1 MAKILSVNI
10 RSQRT
15 GVGKMGFI
23 KALLILLFALL
34 IIVVYF
40 YFQYEKKPVSN
51 NSPSATSTAVTE
63 VSNTPAPSSP
73 SSEPPA
79 SAEPSAQPS
88 ASSEQSATPAPTAAA
103 APSPAA
109 SRKMPADDQ
118 GVFTKGVEHFNRMD
132 YDKAIVC
139 FREVTAK
146 NPKNIFAHYQ
156 LFLCYVQTEPAAW
169 TKKSN
174 AFREAKQIMS
184 LKPDDQMKKQIDT
197 YFKDVATRESTV
209 IEPAPIKASPSKGP
223 SGTPSKS
230 PSGTPTV
237 APTPTETETAS
248 APPPLGQNGGVPT
261 ISNKDADMHYE
272 RARNYDKIGNY
283 RFAVAEYTA
292 AIKINSK
299 HFDAYVSRGSLY
311 ESKGE
316 YGNAAGDYTKAISLK
331 PQDAKSYYRRA
342 MLYKTMQ
349 DRDKAKADLQRT
361 KELDS
366 SMSDKV
372 DLVLKE
378 LEAQK

>member
-1 MAKILSVNI
+1 
-10 RSQRT
+10 
-15 GVGKMGFI
+15 MGFI

-63 VSNTPAPSSP
+63 ASNTPASSSP

-79 SAEPSAQPS
+79 SAEPAAQPS
-88 ASSEQSATPAPTAAA
+88 ASSEQSATPASTA

-109 SRKMPADDQ
+109 SQKMPADDQ
-118 GVFTKGVEHFNRMD
+118 GTFTKGVDHFNRMD

-156 LFLCYVQTEPAAW
+156 LFLCYVQTEPGAW
-169 TKKSN
+169 TKKSG
-174 AFREAKQIMS
+174 AYREAKQIMS

-197 YFKDVATRESTV
+197 YFRDVATRESTV

-237 APTPTETETAS
+237 APAPTPTEIETAS

-349 DRDKAKADLQRT
+349 DRDKAKADLQKT

-372 DLVLKE
+372 DLILKE